1 MQKPSNCVIKWQ
13 SQGWGATR
21 SRVSVPRAE
30 QDHAGAE
37 LRVLMVTIR
46 VSPGSRPHSALLENS
61 KQILPGLRTEELQGQ
76 SRSQGPRQVDC
87 LQVETGCCCSDSC
100 ALE

>member
-1 MQKPSNCVIKWQ
+1 M
-13 SQGWGATR
+13 
-21 SRVSVPRAE
+21 PRPDH
-30 QDHAGAE
+30 DHAGAE
-37 LRVLMVTIR
+37 LQVLTVTIR

-76 SRSQGPRQVDC
+76 PRSQGPRQVDC
-87 LQVETGCCCSDSC
+87 LQVETGCCCSDWC